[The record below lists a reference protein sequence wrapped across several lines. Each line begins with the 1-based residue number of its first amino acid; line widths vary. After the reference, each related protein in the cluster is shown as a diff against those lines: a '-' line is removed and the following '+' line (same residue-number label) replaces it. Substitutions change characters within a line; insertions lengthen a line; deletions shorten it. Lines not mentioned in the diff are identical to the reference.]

1 MSLPEPCDTLPQSEP
16 HRQTQ
21 LIFVRHGHV
30 HNPRKVLYGRLPRFR
45 LSKKGHQ
52 QAQSVA
58 HYLKERPIDA
68 IFSSPLLRARQTAN
82 QILHFHPT
90 LKLQISEDLT
100 EVYTPYEG
108 WASHKI
114 RKMGDDLY
122 TGSQPPFEQ
131 PRDIVERILNFIAR
145 ARKNYQGQQVVVV
158 THGDNI
164 TFMIL
169 WAKNLAL
176 TPQYK
181 RNLSVTGIL
190 DHYPATTSTTTFIYR
205 TTLDD
210 ERPEVAYTR
219 PDDF

>member
-1 MSLPEPCDTLPQSEP
+1 MPQSEH
-16 HRQTQ
+16 HRQTH

-30 HNPRKVLYGRLPRFR
+30 HNPQKVLYGRLPRFR
-45 LSKKGHQ
+45 LSKKGLQ

-58 HYLKERPIDA
+58 HYLKERRIGA

-82 QILHFHPT
+82 QILHYHPA

-108 WASHKI
+108 WASQKI
-114 RKMGDDLY
+114 RKMGGDLY

-131 PRDIVERILNFIAR
+131 PRDIVARILKFIAK
-145 ARKNYQGQQVVVV
+145 ARKNYRGQRVVVV

-169 WAKNLAL
+169 WAKGLDL
-176 TPQYK
+176 SPQYK

-190 DHYPATTSTTTFIYR
+190 DHYPATTSTTNFIYQ
-205 TTLDD
+205 TSLEN

-219 PDDF
+219 PEDF